1 MTGWE
6 RLKQTK
12 RDKMDQNS
20 LDISFNSKLLFYL
33 SKEKK
38 KEKKGGGGKTR
49 KREEDPLVQTI
60 KAKIS

>member
-38 KEKKGGGGKTR
+38 KEKKGGGEKLESER
-49 KREEDPLVQTI
+49 KIHSFKR
-60 KAKIS
+60 

>member
-38 KEKKGGGGKTR
+38 KEKKGGGKNSKARGRSTR
-49 KREEDPLVQTI
+49 SNDKGED
-60 KAKIS
+60 

>member
-33 SKEKK
+33 FKK
-38 KEKKGGGGKTR
+38 KKKKKGGGGETR

>member
-38 KEKKGGGGKTR
+38 KEKKGGGGKLESER
-49 KREEDPLVQTI
+49 KIHSFKR
-60 KAKIS
+60 